1 MDRRW
6 LIAIP
11 VAIYAGSVNSLMRG
25 DFVGSDLPENVIDL
39 HAIANG
45 MEALGW
51 LLIFFL
57 YRTRHAAIAGRIGLF
72 LIGMWFWDMVT
83 TLPIKVPVAP
93 YQTIWGPASL
103 LLLLYAIQPLL
114 RGNPAAQSRNAKA
127 G

>member
-11 VAIYAGSVNSLMRG
+11 VIIYAGSVNSLMRG
-25 DFVGSDLPENVIDL
+25 DFAGSDLPEKVIGL
-39 HAIANG
+39 HAIGNG

-51 LLIFFL
+51 LLIFLL
-57 YRTRHAAIAGRIGLF
+57 YGTRHAAIAGRIGLF

-83 TLPIKVPVAP
+83 TLPINVPVAP

-103 LLLLYAIQPLL
+103 LLLLYIIQPLL
-114 RGNPAAQSRNAKA
+114 RDSSSAQKKSGGA
-127 G
+127 